1 MSFKISNPFLRKS
14 SSPLNTNH
22 GQHNQNYPRR
32 EIRPQATMQLTEL
45 PQWVKDARD
54 PDKNPQ
60 FGIAAD
66 PLRWL
71 SEEEQ
76 AAMTDADRYKYYEAM
91 LIDEQNRIAQLEQNI
106 RDYSSSTAESDEE
119 TGDFIKTT
127 YNPWHPNVTDFNQGN
142 NYLPFYVDKESGDIV
157 NPTTDIFRK
166 NYPEISEWLGGN
178 WACNSLS
185 CSILAQNGYTIPR
198 DVNGDGIVDDSDEV
212 QSAFQG
218 KLKGGDPMSIEPG
231 TARFNEMHTELGF
244 TLAPAGTQLDP
255 NKVQLIRR
263 SSWDRYQDPMDASD
277 GTVRG
282 MSDLDPN
289 NPNYLGHGHSIL
301 TTGIAD
307 TTNPNLAVN
316 IHGTRQQGTASG
328 TRLDTQFGEEDRRF
342 IDANNDGLPDI
353 VDGSTYR
360 IMNYTGDMPY
370 WQKKIEGMAEWKAK
384 YDAEQEAMRRELAG
398 LPSKESQSAFYQ
410 F

>member
-22 GQHNQNYPRR
+22 GKHNQNYPRR

-54 PDKNPQ
+54 PNKNPQ
-60 FGIAAD
+60 FGISED
-66 PLRWL
+66 PLRFL
-71 SEEEQ
+71 SEAEQ
-76 AAMTDADRYKYYEAM
+76 AEMTDADRYKYYEAM
-91 LIDEQNRIAQLEQNI
+91 LIDEQNRIAQLEQNV

-127 YNPWHPNVTDFNQGN
+127 PNPWHPDYQEFHQGN
-142 NYLPFYVDKESGDIV
+142 NYFPFRYDKERNEYV
-157 NPTTDIFRK
+157 NPTSDIFRE

-178 WACNSLS
+178 YACNSLS
-185 CSILAQNGYTIPR
+185 CSILAQNGYTVPR
-198 DVNGDGIVDDSDEV
+198 DVNGDGIVDDSDEM

-218 KLKGGDPMSIEPG
+218 KLKGGDPISIEPG
-231 TARFNEMHTELGF
+231 TARFNEHHTELGF
-244 TLAPAGTQLDP
+244 SLAPAGTQLDP
-255 NKVQLIRR
+255 NKVQMIRR
-263 SSWDRYQDPMDASD
+263 SSWDESQDPMDM
-277 GTVRG
+277 GKKVIG

-307 TTNPNLAVN
+307 TTNPDLAVT
-316 IHGTRQQGTASG
+316 IDGFRQQGRGSG
-328 TRLDTQFGEEDRRF
+328 TYVDTKFGANDEKF
-342 IDANNDGLPDI
+342 FDANNDGLPDI
-353 VDGSTYR
+353 SPDGSTYR

-370 WQKKIEGMAEWKAK
+370 WEKKLESMKEWKDK
-384 YDAEQEAMRRELAG
+384 DDAARSSILG
-398 LPSKESQSAFYQ
+398 LPSKDSNDKFYQ